1 MFGYPKEFSLEY
13 AQELIDLDTLHT
25 DVWKKD
31 LLRTMQGAFQ
41 FSSVIGSF
49 EVKELEDYDEL
60 TRIVFL
66 LCCDGDDGWVLHIC
80 TDTRPEPIEM
90 RMYHNAQWM
99 DMDIEGIYAYGE
111 ALNDLAYEIDTN
123 ALGE

>member
-1 MFGYPKEFSLEY
+1 MFGYPKEFSFEY

-25 DVWKKD
+25 NVWKKD
-31 LLRTMQGAFQ
+31 LLRKMQSAFQ
-41 FSSVIGSF
+41 FNSAIGAF
-49 EVKELEDYDEL
+49 EFQDADDDET

-99 DMDIEGIYAYGE
+99 DMEIEGIYAYGE
-111 ALNDLAYEIDTN
+111 ALVDLAYEIDTN